1 MLMNYTDFCRE
12 NFYFC
17 NTNYEF
23 PENVTFPVITPYG
36 LPQKNRE
43 YFRSFGSRDTDLI
56 ESCQIIFPTFSRSC
70 VNNKTILVD
79 VFDSM
84 GLPNNCYTIN
94 SFVGEVQTKIKKIP
108 SKTYVNIKIKTSVKD
123 TFYTATPAVFQISIH
138 NPRVLVN
145 PFKKGISVKPCF
157 NYYLYPSKVVNIL
170 MSAPYD
176 TNCTDYFEEW
186 VARGGVGPLSQTC
199 REECLLNAT
208 LEDSH
213 CVDPFYIAYPNTAP
227 ICNQPVY
234 GNKYFKKCL
243 HLCSRACYRE
253 DILIDVEEHASLLAR
268 ENKDEADECISVLTI
283 AFSRME
289 VKTFRYSAKYQG
301 IEMFGNIGGILGVWL
316 GISLMAITD
325 VFETCYVVFRHF
337 RKRIHRKKIKKELI
351 KAEKLFQDCYHC
363 DSKGNFTLKIY

>member
-1 MLMNYTDFCRE
+1 
-12 NFYFC
+12 
-17 NTNYEF
+17 
-23 PENVTFPVITPYG
+23 
-36 LPQKNRE
+36 
-43 YFRSFGSRDTDLI
+43 
-56 ESCQIIFPTFSRSC
+56 
-70 VNNKTILVD
+70 
-79 VFDSM
+79 M

-186 VARGGVGPLSQTC
+186 VARGGVGPLSQTQC

-268 ENKDEADECISVLTI
+268 VHFCFDNSIQQNGSKNFQIFREVSGNRNVWQYWRYFGSLAWY
-283 AFSRME
+283 FSYGDNRC
-289 VKTFRYSAKYQG
+289 
-301 IEMFGNIGGILGVWL
+301 L
-316 GISLMAITD
+316 
-325 VFETCYVVFRHF
+325 
-337 RKRIHRKKIKKELI
+337 
-351 KAEKLFQDCYHC
+351 
-363 DSKGNFTLKIY
+363 